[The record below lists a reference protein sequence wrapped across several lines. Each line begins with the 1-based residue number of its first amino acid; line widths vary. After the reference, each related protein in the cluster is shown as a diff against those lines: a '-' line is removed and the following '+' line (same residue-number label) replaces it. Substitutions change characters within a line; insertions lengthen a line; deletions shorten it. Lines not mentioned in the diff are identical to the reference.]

1 MLETVDFSLEDLP
14 KDAYKRRHDQLT
26 DQLVVLQQEARNK
39 GVGLVVLFEGW
50 NGAGKGSRISDLMY
64 HLDARA
70 TSVHVT
76 ENLDVEAAR
85 SFAGT
90 DQGVTGFFPVMQE
103 FWKALGPRGDITF
116 YDRGWY
122 TAAMQQVLYNL
133 FRTLS
138 LPKGL
143 SRDHVLATLGERR
156 LQAAQAYVDSIA
168 DFERQLSDDGY
179 VVVKFFVHMTKK
191 GQKKRLMRLH
201 DDPATRWRVSEE
213 KLARIGN
220 YEEAYALYDRL
231 LEDSDFEFAP
241 WTLLNGEDKRRTNV
255 AVAETLV
262 QALES
267 ALAALPAEDDG
278 VASSVCAAPSTQ
290 PSAPAVACAGSDVAP
305 AATPTASSAAASR
318 PAAQAPRTS
327 RFPGVPDRPR
337 LDEVDHSLA
346 LDEQTYRKRLKRL
359 QKRLNALENEM
370 YQKRVPLMVMY
381 EGWDAAG
388 KGGNIKRVAQA
399 LDARAYTIFP
409 SPAPTRPE
417 LLHPHLWRYWTRLPK
432 AGHVGIYDRSWYG
445 RVLVER
451 VEGFATPEQWAR
463 AYDEINEFERDL
475 VEWGAILLKF
485 WVDVSSEEQLRRFQ
499 ERQNDPAK
507 QWKITEEDWRNRDK
521 YSQYKEAVEDMF
533 RLTSTTFA
541 PWTVLESDDKRHA
554 RVKALEI
561 IVEAL
566 EARLHETRVS
576 GTMGGANLSDRAR
589 QKRLT

>member
-26 DQLVVLQQEARNK
+26 DRLVVLQQEARNK

-133 FRTLS
+133 FGTLS

-201 DDPATRWRVSEE
+201 DDPATRWRVERG
-213 KLARIGN
+213 KAGAHRQL
-220 YEEAYALYDRL
+220 
-231 LEDSDFEFAP
+231 
-241 WTLLNGEDKRRTNV
+241 RRG
-255 AVAETLV
+255 LRP
-262 QALES
+262 L
-267 ALAALPAEDDG
+267 
-278 VASSVCAAPSTQ
+278 
-290 PSAPAVACAGSDVAP
+290 
-305 AATPTASSAAASR
+305 R
-318 PAAQAPRTS
+318 PAARGQRLRIRPLDLAQRRGQAPHERRRGRDPGAGAGVRAGRPS
-327 RFPGVPDRPR
+327 RRRRWSCFKRLHGTVHAAFRACRRLCGLGCCARRHANRLIGRCVPARRASAPDVPVPGRARPPPPRRGGSFPGP
-337 LDEVDHSLA
+337 
-346 LDEQTYRKRLKRL
+346 
-359 QKRLNALENEM
+359 
-370 YQKRVPLMVMY
+370 
-381 EGWDAAG
+381 
-388 KGGNIKRVAQA
+388 
-399 LDARAYTIFP
+399 
-409 SPAPTRPE
+409 
-417 LLHPHLWRYWTRLPK
+417 
-432 AGHVGIYDRSWYG
+432 
-445 RVLVER
+445 
-451 VEGFATPEQWAR
+451 
-463 AYDEINEFERDL
+463 
-475 VEWGAILLKF
+475 
-485 WVDVSSEEQLRRFQ
+485 
-499 ERQNDPAK
+499 
-507 QWKITEEDWRNRDK
+507 
-521 YSQYKEAVEDMF
+521 
-533 RLTSTTFA
+533 
-541 PWTVLESDDKRHA
+541 
-554 RVKALEI
+554 
-561 IVEAL
+561 
-566 EARLHETRVS
+566 
-576 GTMGGANLSDRAR
+576 
-589 QKRLT
+589 

>member
-26 DQLVVLQQEARNK
+26 DRLVVLQQEARNK

-133 FRTLS
+133 FGTLS

-278 VASSVCAAPSTQ
+278 VASSVCTAPSTQ

-388 KGGNIKRVAQA
+388 EGGTIKRVAQA

>member
-26 DQLVVLQQEARNK
+26 DRLVVLQQEARNK

-133 FRTLS
+133 FGTLS

-278 VASSVCAAPSTQ
+278 VASSVCTAPSTQ

>member
-26 DQLVVLQQEARNK
+26 DRLVVLQQEARNK

-133 FRTLS
+133 FGTLS

-156 LQAAQAYVDSIA
+156 LQAAQAYVDAVA

-278 VASSVCAAPSTQ
+278 VASSVCTAPSTQ